1 MGIKEKLIEDM
12 KKAMKAREAGRV
24 RLSVIRLVRA
34 AIRNAEIAQMKEMD
48 DEGVIQVLSR
58 EMRQRRDAIA
68 EYLRLGREDAVEDI
82 EKEISILKEYM
93 PEQMPA
99 EEIGALAREIIAQV
113 GAKGPADTGKVM
125 GLIMPRVR
133 GRADGRLVSATVKS
147 LLEDMRVD
155 T

>member
-1 MGIKEKLIEDM
+1 MGIKEKLTEDM

-82 EKEISILKEYM
+82 EKEISVLKEYM